1 MRRSDGIIYLN
12 LNAYN
17 PVPSGRNI
25 PIEFNQQSLLNI
37 VEDISRYNIQV
48 VRFTAPT
55 TLIPSIVIEPALAA
69 LGQTGYT
76 CSMSVGGVVDT
87 ENIAFNSD
95 VITSNNNI
103 SYYSY
108 YSRFELLNYV
118 NDGLAAAYAAMLVLD
133 PTLPVYSPYIQLN
146 LNTQLYELWMPQ
158 GAIQTANPVSIYL
171 NNALS
176 AIFNLPSITD
186 PLATDLYARV
196 ITPNLEQYLRY
207 EEGDIISRVRPFYV
221 YSSDIISKD
230 KQSFQKLILTA
241 DYGLPTQS
249 EYTQSPASAINSNN
263 PTMSSMNILTD
274 FEPDHTSQNSGFLQF
289 QSSGVGNARLI
300 EFTGTGHIQSFTL
313 RMYFQLFDNNIY
325 PMQIRAGEGASIKL
339 AFVPKSFF
347 VSNLDWN

>member
-1 MRRSDGIIYLN
+1 MKRSDGVIYLN
-12 LNAYN
+12 LNCYN
-17 PVPSGRNI
+17 PIPSGRNI
-25 PIEFNQQSLLNI
+25 PVAFNQQSLLNI

-55 TLIPSIVIEPALAA
+55 TLIPSIVIDPELAA

-76 CSMSVGGVVDT
+76 CSMSIGASIDT

-95 VITSNNNI
+95 VVTSNNNI
-103 SYYSY
+103 SYFSY

-118 NDGLAAAYAAMLVLD
+118 NDGLAAAYAAMLVID
-133 PTLPVYSPYIQLN
+133 PTLPVYPPYIHLN

-158 GAIQTANPVSIYL
+158 GAIQIANPVSIYF
-171 NNALS
+171 NNPLS
-176 AIFNLPSITD
+176 SIFNLPSITD
-186 PLATDLYARV
+186 PLATDLYSRV
-196 ITPNLEQYLRY
+196 ITPALPQNIRY
-207 EEGDIISRVRPFYV
+207 QDSDIITMARPFYV

-230 KQSFQKLILTA
+230 KQSFQKLIITA

-249 EYTQSPASAINSNN
+249 EYTQSPASASNSNN

-274 FEPDHTSQNSGFLQF
+274 FEPDHGSQNSGFLQF

-313 RMYFQLFDNNIY
+313 RMYFQLFDNNVY

-347 VSNLDWN
+347 ISNLEWN